1 MHSEIQIM
9 YKKVYSV
16 SVVRLSSTKCCR
28 AVLKETTVKLLS
40 EYHLW

>member
-9 YKKVYSV
+9 NKKVYSV
-16 SVVRLSSTKCCR
+16 SVVRLSSTKYYR

-40 EYHLW
+40 EYNLW